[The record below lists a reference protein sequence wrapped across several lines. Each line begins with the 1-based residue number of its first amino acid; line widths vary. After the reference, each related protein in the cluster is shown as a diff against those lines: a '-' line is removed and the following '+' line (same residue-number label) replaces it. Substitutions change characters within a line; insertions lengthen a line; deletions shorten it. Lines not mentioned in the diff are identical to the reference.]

1 MRPKAFY
8 SKSFLL
14 FIRIVSVFFVMILLY
29 LTAHAFY
36 DVFSLHDYSCL
47 FGLFFGPVSLVI
59 LIFVMF
65 NPEKL
70 ALFVPSLLFFS
81 ISNSIGNSNPAF
93 PIIFMEL
100 AALLL
105 WVRGFFKTH
114 KTLKIL
120 ALVLIYAVP
129 LLFDLR
135 SGWKF
140 FAAQLFDIV
149 QIILV
154 TFSTIFIL
162 YEYLKTQSPKD
173 KVLNIA
179 EYPETTE
186 RDAKW
191 LELVQHGT
199 KYEAIAI
206 DYELTLGT
214 VQNRLNKLYH
224 LLETGDRIGFLSI
237 YANAKIVFQK

>member
-1 MRPKAFY
+1 MKSFY
-8 SKSFLL
+8 SKQFLL
-14 FIRIVSVFFVMILLY
+14 FIRIVSVFFIGILLY

-59 LIFVMF
+59 LVFVMF

-120 ALVLIYAVP
+120 ALVLVYIIP
-129 LLFDLR
+129 LLFSLR
-135 SGWKF
+135 LGWNA

-191 LELVQHGT
+191 LELVQQGT

-224 LLETGDRIGFLSI
+224 ILETGDRIGFLSI
-237 YANAKIVFQK
+237 YANAKIVYQK

>member
-1 MRPKAFY
+1 MKAFY
-8 SKSFLL
+8 SKQFFL
-14 FIRIVSVFFVMILLY
+14 FIRVVSVFFIGILLY
-29 LTAHAFY
+29 LSGHAFY

-59 LIFVMF
+59 LVFVMF

-93 PIIFMEL
+93 PIIFLEL

-120 ALVLIYAVP
+120 ALVLVYVVP
-129 LLFDLR
+129 LLFSLR
-135 SGWKF
+135 SGWKL

-149 QIILV
+149 QIILI
-154 TFSTIFIL
+154 TFCIVFIL
-162 YEYLKTQSPKD
+162 YEYMRAQTVTD
-173 KVLNIA
+173 KVLNLA
-179 EYPETTE
+179 DYAETTK
-186 RDAKW
+186 RDAEW
-191 LELVQHGT
+191 LALVQQGV

-206 DYELTLGT
+206 DFDLTLGT

-237 YANAKIVFQK
+237 YSNAKIVYQK

>member
-1 MRPKAFY
+1 MKSFY
-8 SKSFLL
+8 SKQFLL
-14 FIRIVSVFFVMILLY
+14 FIRIVSVFFIGILLY
-29 LTAHAFY
+29 LTSHAFY
-36 DVFSLHDYSCL
+36 DVFSLHNYSCF
-47 FGLFFGPVSLVI
+47 FGFFFGPVSLVI
-59 LIFVMF
+59 LVFVMF

-93 PIIFMEL
+93 SIIFMEL
-100 AALLL
+100 ATLLL

-120 ALVLIYAVP
+120 ALVLIYVVP
-129 LLFDLR
+129 LLFGLR

-149 QIILV
+149 QIILI
-154 TFSTIFIL
+154 TFCIFFIL
-162 YEYLKTQSPKD
+162 YEYMRAQTATD
-173 KVLNIA
+173 KVLNLA
-179 EYPETTE
+179 DYAETTK
-186 RDAKW
+186 RDAEW
-191 LELVQHGT
+191 LTLVQQGV

-206 DYELTLGT
+206 DFDLTLGT

-237 YANAKIVFQK
+237 YANAKIVYQK